1 MAFGIGTGYQAGQA
15 GQIRGRQQEVACK
28 CWFTST
34 GKLMPLMLKLKDE
47 DGECRTIRPIMV
59 HSSEKKFYAG
69 TPFIEFDCEIVVR
82 EQRMRVWLIYY
93 QSENRWVL
101 NFR

>member
-1 MAFGIGTGYQAGQA
+1 MAFGAGKEHQDGHA
-15 GQIRGRQQEVACK
+15 GQIRGRQQEVACE

-34 GKLMPLMLKLKDE
+34 GRLIPLMLKLKDE
-47 DGECRTIRPIMV
+47 DGMCRTVRPIMV
-59 HSSEKKFYAG
+59 HSAEKKMYAG

-82 EQRMRVWLIYY
+82 EQKMRVWLIYY